1 METVEDKEGRRRVVN
16 WSLCMLLMLSG
27 LSCTTSKY
35 TIYNISSTQKF
46 TEEAIVYVE
55 FKDERGKDISYCAVE
70 VNGKDLYKTNE
81 KNTVRFNITEGRY
94 QFKSLAIGYA
104 IEKTKRIKISKGDSL
119 YLPMVLKLDTIP
131 LVD

>member
-1 METVEDKEGRRRVVN
+1 
-16 WSLCMLLMLSG
+16 MLLMLGG

-55 FKDERGKDISYCAVE
+55 FKDERGKDITYCAVE